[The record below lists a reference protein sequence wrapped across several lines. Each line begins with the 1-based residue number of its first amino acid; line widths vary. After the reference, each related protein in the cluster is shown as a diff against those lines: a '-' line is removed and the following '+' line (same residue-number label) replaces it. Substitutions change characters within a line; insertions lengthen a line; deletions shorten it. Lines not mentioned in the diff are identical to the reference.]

1 MESEGNIAI
10 DWFETNKMIANPD
23 MFQSIIIDKKKQDHT
38 KETFEI
44 GNKIIEVKL
53 SQVKID
59 YKLNFNLHI
68 TNIC

>member
-1 MESEGNIAI
+1 
-10 DWFETNKMIANPD
+10 MIANPD
-23 MFQSIIIDKKKQDHT
+23 MFQSIIIVKKKQDHT

-53 SQVKID
+53 LQVKID

>member
-10 DWFETNKMIANPD
+10 DWFGTNKMIANPD
-23 MFQSIIIDKKKQDHT
+23 MFQSIIIVKKKQDHT

-53 SQVKID
+53 LQVKME